1 MGKTVETL
9 HDLTKT
15 HEIGMYIGDYIA
27 KEKELNFEPFN
38 IPFMGLGVM
47 TLWFGWL
54 FFNAGSTLSVQSAS
68 QSNAER
74 AMTNS
79 MVGPS
84 FGGLGALIANKL
96 LGDKKQRGLKY
107 DTMAMLNGVLC
118 GLVAIT
124 GNCALTETWAA
135 AVIGFTA
142 PFLFFPACRLLS
154 YFHIDDA
161 AGAFPIHG
169 PCGAWGIMMT
179 SIFALPSQTNSVY
192 YGIAYGNN
200 GH

>member
-1 MGKTVETL
+1 
-9 HDLTKT
+9 
-15 HEIGMYIGDYIA
+15 MYIGDYIA
-27 KEKELNFEPFN
+27 NEKENNFEPFN

-54 FFNAGSTLSVQSAS
+54 FFNAGSTLSVQAGS

-84 FGGLGALIANKL
+84 FGGLGAIVANKL

-107 DTMAMLNGVLC
+107 DTMAMLNGILC

-135 AVIGFTA
+135 GVIGFTA
-142 PFLFFPACRLLS
+142 PFLFFPA
-154 YFHIDDA
+154 
-161 AGAFPIHG
+161 
-169 PCGAWGIMMT
+169 
-179 SIFALPSQTNSVY
+179 
-192 YGIAYGNN
+192 
-200 GH
+200 